1 MADTVS
7 VGEAVPA
14 HVPAEAVCPFDYHHD
29 PRFATDAFGPFDAF
43 DAVRGRRAFFSPA
56 YGGYWVLTEAADI
69 RAALQQPDVFS
80 SRITGIPPTPRP
92 RRLLPLELDPPDHGA
107 YRHPL
112 ASVFSPGAVARLEP
126 AIRRTCA
133 TLVDGFAAA
142 GRCELL
148 SDFAVPFPT
157 TIFVD
162 LLGLPASEVH
172 RFAAWNHALLHAHDR
187 PEVRTEAKGAIAAYL
202 EDLVTRRIGEA
213 RRGEGRD
220 DDLFAV
226 LATAEVDGRPLTPDE
241 IFDYAFLLFIAG
253 LDTVTAALGFSF
265 AYLARHPDH
274 RRQLVADP
282 ALVPGAVEELLRAH
296 SIVNPARTV
305 TTDVDFA
312 GVGLRAGDRVL
323 VSTVLANRDPAEF
336 DEPGTVDFSRTANRH
351 VAFGAGPHRCL
362 GSHLARAELR
372 IALEEFHRRIP
383 DYRVADGA
391 VIRAHGGGSMG
402 VDHLPLVWEVTE
414 A

>member
-1 MADTVS
+1 
-7 VGEAVPA
+7 
-14 HVPAEAVCPFDYHHD
+14 
-29 PRFATDAFGPFDAF
+29 
-43 DAVRGRRAFFSPA
+43 
-56 YGGYWVLTEAADI
+56 
-69 RAALQQPDVFS
+69 
-80 SRITGIPPTPRP
+80 
-92 RRLLPLELDPPDHGA
+92 
-107 YRHPL
+107 
-112 ASVFSPGAVARLEP
+112 VARLEP

-133 TLVDGFAAA
+133 DLVAGLAAA

-148 SDFAVPFPT
+148 GDFAVPFPT
-157 TIFVD
+157 TIFVG

-187 PEVRTEAKGAIAAYL
+187 PEVRAEAKAAIAAYL
-202 EDLVTRRIGEA
+202 DELVARRIGEA
-213 RRGEGRD
+213 RPRGDGGCPPDKGGVSRQGKPGD

-226 LATAEVDGRPLTPDE
+226 LAAAQVDGRPLSTDE

-282 ALVPGAVEELLRAH
+282 GLVPGAVEELLRAH

-305 TTDVDFA
+305 TTDTDFA

-336 DEPGTVDFSRTANRH
+336 DEPGRVDFRRSANRH

-383 DYRVADGA
+383 DYRIADGA
-391 VIRAHGGGSMG
+391 VIRAHGGGAMG